1 MRLKILGQEIALPVS
16 AGTASTINNA
26 TEVRLMHDEQ
36 GNTTHLVTITDGA
49 TSPTTV
55 ASFSLA
61 PGQSIVIRKKA
72 SEKIYASN
80 DDVRAVKV
88 SYIS

>member
-1 MRLKILGQEIALPVS
+1 MRLKILGQEAPLPL
-16 AGTASTINNA
+16 TAATAVTVDDA
-26 TEVRLMHDEQ
+26 TEVRLVHDEQ

-49 TSPTTV
+49 ATPATV
-55 ASFSLA
+55 ASFSVT
-61 PGQSIVIRKKA
+61 PGETLVIRKLPSQKLYAA
-72 SEKIYASN
+72 S